1 MTEINNPLMQILFH
15 APNSNPEAWQAAL
28 ANAIPGASVR
38 IWREGDDAPADY
50 AVVWRPPKAM
60 VAAPRGL
67 KAIFNIG
74 AGVDGILELGDALP
88 QSVPIIRLDDAGMG
102 VQMSEYVTHAALR
115 YRRRFDE
122 YDAQAR
128 SKQWRFLKPY
138 DKATFTV
145 GILGLGLLGQRIA
158 RSLAELEFPLCGW
171 SRTPKDVSGVVCHHG
186 QGGLDAFLEQ
196 ARVLVC
202 VLPLTAETA
211 RILNRNTLGRLP
223 RGAFLINV
231 ARGGHLVEA
240 DLLELVQDGHIT
252 AATLDVTD
260 EEPMPPEHPFWSEP
274 RITVTPHIAAL
285 TLRDES
291 ARQIAAKISMLER
304 GECVPGTVDRT
315 RGY

>member
-1 MTEINNPLMQILFH
+1 MQILFH

-28 ANAIPGASVR
+28 AKAIPGAEVR
-38 IWREGDDAPADY
+38 IWQDGDNAPADY

-60 VAAPRGL
+60 VASARGL

-88 QSVPIIRLDDAGMG
+88 QGVPIIRLDDAGMG
-102 VQMSEYVTHAALR
+102 VQMAEYVTHAVLR
-115 YRRRFDE
+115 YQRRFDQ
-122 YDAQAR
+122 YDTQAR
-128 SKQWRFLKPY
+128 AQQWRFLKPY
-138 DKATFTV
+138 NKADFTV

-158 RSLAELEFPLCGW
+158 ASLAELEFPLCGW
-171 SRTPKDVSGVVCHHG
+171 SRTAKDVAGITCHHG
-186 QGGLDAFLEQ
+186 SAGLDAFLQQ

-202 VLPLTAETA
+202 VLPLTTETA
-211 RILNRNTLGRLP
+211 RILNRQTLSRLP

-252 AATLDVTD
+252 AATLDVMD
-260 EEPMPPEHPFWSEP
+260 EEPMPPGHPFWGEP

-291 ARQIAAKISMLER
+291 ARQIAGKMAMLER
-304 GECVPGTVDRT
+304 GEIVPGTVDRLK
-315 RGY
+315 GY